1 MKPTAMKPTIRS
13 RPEDFTVEEIQL
25 FPLDGEGA
33 HTYLWIEKRER
44 TSDEIWKALAAVL
57 DLPQREVGYAGRKD
71 RHAVTR
77 QWFSIP
83 ASHEPRLDPMPE
95 PEGWRILERVRHSQR
110 LRVGQLAGNR
120 FRLTVRNVGSEELDT
135 AEENLR
141 RIHARGLPNRY
152 GQQRFGRD
160 GHNAER
166 GLEILRQDRLRGDRR
181 RAWLMV
187 SALQS
192 EVFNRVLARREVPVW
207 ELLPGDLAWS
217 HCNETLLPVDD
228 PSAFAERAESFELSP
243 TGPMFGTKM
252 RRPSG
257 VVAALEAE
265 VMEEMGIGRPG
276 RLPLPRGLK
285 LYGERRPLR
294 IVVEELS
301 WRSTDAGSLEL
312 ELRLPAGAY
321 ATVLLDEIFPGG
333 YEEAVRAPRAETP

>member
-1 MKPTAMKPTIRS
+1 MKPTIRS

-33 HTYLWIEKRER
+33 HTYLWIEKRQC
-44 TSDEIWKALAAVL
+44 TSDEVWKALAAEL
-57 DLPQREVGYAGRKD
+57 DLPQREIGYAGRKD

-83 ASHEPRLDPMPE
+83 ASHEARLDSMAE
-95 PEGWRILERVRHSQR
+95 PEGWKILERVGHRQR

-120 FRLTVRNVGSEELDT
+120 FRLTVRGVGERELHT
-135 AEENLR
+135 AEERLR
-141 RIHARGLPNRY
+141 RIRDKGLPNRY
-152 GQQRFGRD
+152 GRQRFGRD
-160 GHNAER
+160 GRNAER

-192 EVFNRVLARREVPVW
+192 EVFNRVLERRPAPFW

-217 HCNETLLPVDD
+217 HRNETLLPVDD
-228 PSAFAERAESFELSP
+228 PSPVAEKAANFELSP

-252 RRPSG
+252 RRPAG
-257 VVAALEAE
+257 EVAALEAA

-276 RLPLPRGLK
+276 RLPLPRGLR

-294 IVVEELS
+294 IAVDELA
-301 WRSTDAGSLEL
+301 WRAGEDHLLEL
-312 ELRLPAGAY
+312 DFRLPAGAY
-321 ATVLLDEIFPGG
+321 ATVLLDEVFPGG
-333 YEEAVRAPRAETP
+333 YDEAVRAPRGETP